1 MSEVPEGFPRLDKVT
16 RPWACKA
23 GNVECTR
30 AKPCARCR
38 GARNRRSGMRKQRDA
53 RKQLEQ
59 ITGTFA
65 ARFAGQLGNEEAWS
79 GLPVRVEVKSGAQTK
94 PAATRF
100 LAAEQQSETS
110 RPHGD
115 TRPFVCVLSPPNWT
129 DPLVIVR
136 MSNLS
141 AVAAA
146 VLEAD

>member
-1 MSEVPEGFPRLDKVT
+1 MTTVPEGFPKLDKQT
-16 RPWACKA
+16 RPWTCRR
-23 GNVECTR
+23 NTPTCTR
-30 AKPCARCR
+30 TKPCPSCR
-38 GARNRRSGMRKQRDA
+38 GARNRRAGMRKQREA

-100 LAAEQQSETS
+100 LAAEQQSELS